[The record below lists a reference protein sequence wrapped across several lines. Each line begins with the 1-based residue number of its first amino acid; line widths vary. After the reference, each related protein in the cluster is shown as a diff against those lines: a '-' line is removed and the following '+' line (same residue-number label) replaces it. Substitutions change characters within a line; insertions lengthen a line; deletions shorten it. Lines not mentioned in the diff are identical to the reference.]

1 MLEAYFFVLLSPRL
15 HFVSSERCGKGYA
28 SFFLCLTLR
37 FADYTSVAVRRD
49 MMNGMRGSV
58 GGGWS
63 ADGERWRESNG
74 WHVEGA
80 RLGMRG
86 SVGGGWSADT

>member
-1 MLEAYFFVLLSPRL
+1 MNGERGSEGVKCKGADGERWRESNGWHVEGVRL
-15 HFVSSERCGKGYA
+15 
-28 SFFLCLTLR
+28 
-37 FADYTSVAVRRD
+37 
-49 MMNGMRGSV
+49 GMRGSV

-86 SVGGGWSADT
+86 SVGWWEEYRWLVGGKEPMAGM